1 MEIKLT
7 GTQMKLL
14 EEIKR
19 KPCCI
24 EDLSKNL
31 HKSYSHIYEEIRGL
45 KIKCVITEVRD
56 VYDKRKKIL
65 SLTTEGNIILE
76 KEKLKKSSIAKLDSW
91 LDKKFSEIGID
102 CARLFG

>member
-1 MEIKLT
+1 MEIKIT

-24 EDLSKNL
+24 EDLSKNM
-31 HKSYSHIYEEIRGL
+31 HKSYSHIYEEVRGL
-45 KIKCVITEVRD
+45 KINGVITEVRD

-65 SLTTEGNIILE
+65 SLTTEGSIILE
-76 KEKLKKSSIAKLDSW
+76 KEKLKKSTIAKLDSW

-102 CARLFG
+102 CERLFG